1 MPGLHKHRI
10 KSDIKK
16 LLAEKEIEG
25 NIRSKILNSLVN
37 YTYKT
42 ALEYGRTQEA
52 VFLSPNKNPF
62 DSSRDDYVIT

>member
-25 NIRSKILNSLVN
+25 DIRSKILNSLVN

-42 ALEYGRTQEA
+42 ALEHGRTKEVTYASQ
-52 VFLSPNKNPF
+52 NKNPF
-62 DSSRDDYVIT
+62 DSSREDYVIT

>member
-1 MPGLHKHRI
+1 VPGLHKHRI

-62 DSSRDDYVIT
+62 DSSRDDYAIT

>member
-1 MPGLHKHRI
+1 VPGLHKHRI